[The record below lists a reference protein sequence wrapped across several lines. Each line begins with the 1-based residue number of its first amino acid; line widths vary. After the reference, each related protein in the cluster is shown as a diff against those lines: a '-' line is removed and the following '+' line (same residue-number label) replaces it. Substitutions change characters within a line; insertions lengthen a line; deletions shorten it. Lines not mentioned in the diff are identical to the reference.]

1 MLLGMELLGLTFV
14 VRQFTFHLHGIVGL
28 LATGSLWIHLQR
40 QSSWSRWALL
50 GGWGLH
56 SVLTAWPWIRS
67 GWRLRREGW
76 PRVQVDAIHGV
87 LQLQVPV
94 PRDWVYI
101 PGQSIRLWCRDLGFR
116 ARWRL
121 VPFTIANRTHDDHQD
136 TLYLYT
142 RPLSYGP
149 MMHLEPSRHPRT
161 AAFHAL
167 VLGPHGRPHDLRRF
181 GTVILIASDVG
192 IAEVLPYVQTL
203 IDASRRRDAMV
214 RRIHLIWQVA
224 DYGK

>member
-1 MLLGMELLGLTFV
+1 
-14 VRQFTFHLHGIVGL
+14 
-28 LATGSLWIHLQR
+28 
-40 QSSWSRWALL
+40 
-50 GGWGLH
+50 
-56 SVLTAWPWIRS
+56 
-67 GWRLRREGW
+67 
-76 PRVQVDAIHGV
+76 VQVDAIHGV

-101 PGQSIRLWCRDLGFR
+101 PGQSIRLWCRDLGLR

-167 VLGPHGRPHDLRRF
+167 VLGPHGRPHNLRRF

-214 RRIHLIWQVA
+214 RRIHLIWQVD
-224 DYGK
+224 DYREWQTRSGQRKALTVDRIHDVVVGRDATAVG